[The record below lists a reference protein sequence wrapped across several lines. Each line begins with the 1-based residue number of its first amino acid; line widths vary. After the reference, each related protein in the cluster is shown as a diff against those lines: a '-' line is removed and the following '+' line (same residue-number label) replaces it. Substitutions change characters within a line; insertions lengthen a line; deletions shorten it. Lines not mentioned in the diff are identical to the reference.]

1 MTTSALLRK
10 GTILNDRY
18 RIIKQIARGGFGRTY
33 LAEDTQRYRELCV
46 LKEFAPQVESDR
58 ELRKAEELFEREA
71 GILYKLQHDRIPDF
85 EALLKTRI
93 DGRDALFL
101 VQEYIEGESYWEIF
115 KRQGKLSEAEVTE
128 MVWELLPVL
137 EYIHSQDL
145 IHRDISPDNLIR
157 RELDGKP
164 VLIDF
169 GCVKLAANALS
180 KSTGQSITL
189 IGKKGYSPHEQL
201 SQGQAFSCSDL
212 YSLAATAVVLL
223 TGKLPDELYDSNQ
236 GKWNWQ
242 NHAQVSSSFGKILTK
257 MLSYLP
263 RDRYQ
268 SAEKVRQVLEAEN
281 NSIISNFIS
290 RIRTLIVAPADHE
303 PETNNTT
310 RQYSVSRVISQVN
323 SNISRLSTR
332 AIEFSSRQITRIP
345 TNARE
350 LKRVKP
356 WKLGVIT
363 AGAILLPGTISFVV
377 IKDKLINADAAAT
390 ISLSKQEQKQQQQIY
405 QRIQKLKLNPG
416 AFYRQVD
423 EQFYT
428 QYPQLKGVQLTDKLE
443 HQNYRKIWYQ
453 IASNLLTE
461 RESSRNRR

>member
-33 LAEDTQRYRELCV
+33 LAEDIQRYRELCV
-46 LKEFAPQVESDR
+46 LKEFTPQVESDR

-71 GILYKLQHDRIPDF
+71 GILYKLQHERIPDF

-93 DGRDALFL
+93 DGREALFL
-101 VQEYIEGESYWEIF
+101 VQEYVEGESYWEIF
-115 KRQGKLSEAEVTE
+115 KRREKLSEAEVTE

-137 EYIHSQDL
+137 EYIHAQDL

-157 RELDGKP
+157 RKLDDKP

-169 GCVKLAANALS
+169 GCVKLAANAVS

-201 SQGQAFSCSDL
+201 NQGQAFPSSDL
-212 YSLAATAVVLL
+212 YALAATAVVLL

-242 NHAQVSSSFGKILTK
+242 DHATVSASFAKILTK

-268 SAEKVRQVLEAEN
+268 SAAKVRQVLETEN

-290 RIRTLIVAPADHE
+290 RIRTLIVAPADNE
-303 PETNNTT
+303 PETNNNT
-310 RQYSVSRVISQVN
+310 RQYSVSRVVSGVN
-323 SNISRLSTR
+323 SNISRLSSR

-350 LKRVKP
+350 LKKVKP
-356 WKLGVIT
+356 WKLGIIT
-363 AGAILLPGTISFVV
+363 AGAILLPGTIAFVV
-377 IKDKLINADAAAT
+377 IQDKLINADAVAT
-390 ISLSKQEQKQQQQIY
+390 ISLSEQEQERQQEIY
-405 QRIQKLKLNPG
+405 QRIQKLQIDPS

-423 EQFYT
+423 ELFYT
-428 QYPQLKGVQLTDKLE
+428 QYPQLQGVQLSDKLD
-443 HQNYRKIWYQ
+443 HQNYRQIWYDM
-453 IASNLLTE
+453 ASSLLTE
-461 RESSRNRR
+461 WESSRYR

>member
-33 LAEDTQRYRELCV
+33 LAEDLQRYRELCV
-46 LKEFAPQVESDR
+46 LKEFTPQVESDR
-58 ELRKAEELFEREA
+58 ELHKAEELFAREA

-93 DGRDALFL
+93 DGREALFL

-169 GCVKLAANALS
+169 GCVKLAANAVS
-180 KSTGQSITL
+180 QSTGQSITL

-201 SQGQAFSCSDL
+201 SQGQAFPCSDL

-223 TGKLPDELYDSNQ
+223 TGKLPDELYDSHQ

-242 NHAQVSSSFGKILTK
+242 DHTKVSASFSKMLTK

-268 SAEKVRQVLEAEN
+268 SAAKVRQVLETEN

-290 RIRTLIVAPADHE
+290 HIRTLIVAPADNE
-303 PETNNTT
+303 TETNNST
-310 RQYSVSRVISQVN
+310 RQYAVSRVISQVN

-332 AIEFSSRQITRIP
+332 AFEFSSRQITRIP

-350 LKRVKP
+350 LKKVKP

-363 AGAILLPGTISFVV
+363 AGAIILPGIISFVV
-377 IKDKLINADAAAT
+377 IKDKLIQADAFAT
-390 ISLSKQEQKQQQQIY
+390 ISLSKQEQKQQQKIY
-405 QRIQKLKLNPG
+405 QRIQTLKLNAG

-423 EQFYT
+423 DQFYAR
-428 QYPQLKGVQLTDKLE
+428 YPQLKGVQLTDKLE
-443 HQNYRKIWYQ
+443 HQSYRKIWYE
-453 IASNLLTE
+453 IASSLLTE
-461 RESSRNRR
+461 RESSSNK